1 MDAEKEVQTVVV
13 ICPKCKVRLK
23 VGDDKIAPQGTRF
36 KCPKCS
42 TVLMVKKPAVGV
54 RPLDK
59 SKVLVA
65 HEDAVVSE
73 KLRRVLIARG
83 YEVLSAKDGIQAM
96 VTATKEL
103 PFAAIL
109 GVSIPKIYGFE
120 VCKRLKTRP
129 ETKDI
134 KIILMASVYDM
145 RKYRREPQSLHDA
158 DDYIEEHQIEELL
171 AGKMESLKGID
182 GGRPLEK
189 PKEAEKS
196 IAETAGAKKDAHEKP
211 AVYVGVPGEPP
222 REKRPA
228 VTDDPVERAKRLAR
242 TIIADIY
249 LYSKAK
255 VDDSIRNNT
264 FQKTFAS
271 ELREGIKLYENRVPA
286 DVRSQGDFF
295 NEAISNFIEKRKQEI
310 VKYS

>member
-1 MDAEKEVQTVVV
+1 MVV
-13 ICPKCKVRLK
+13 ICPRCKVRLK

-42 TVLMVKKPAVGV
+42 TVLLVKRPVTGV

-59 SKVLVA
+59 GKVLVA
-65 HEDAVVSE
+65 HEDAVVNE
-73 KLRRVLIARG
+73 KLRRVLMTGG
-83 YEVLSAKDGIQAM
+83 YEVLSAKDGIEAM

-103 PFAAIL
+103 PFAAVL

-120 VCKRLKTRP
+120 VCRRLKTRP

-171 AGKMESLKGID
+171 AGKIESLKGIA
-182 GGRPLEK
+182 GGSPLET
-189 PKEAEKS
+189 PRGTEKS
-196 IAETAGAKKDAHEKP
+196 IAETGGAKEEAHEKP
-211 AVYVGVPGEPP
+211 AVHVGVPGEAP
-222 REKRPA
+222 REKRPVA
-228 VTDDPVERAKRLAR
+228 TDDPVEKARRLAR

-249 LYSKAK
+249 LYGKAK
-255 VDDSIRNNT
+255 VDDSIKNNT